1 MARHLAWS
9 GHFRIKNVRLVT
21 SPGSRERTN
30 STLKVLESKATIIA
44 IVIATRRHSPRPPFF
59 NRGSQRGGRSRGES
73 PYLREK
79 VPETAINYRL
89 ISHNYRPSQTSR
101 MPERLCDSACRYAKK
116 FLLAGPDA
124 REKSWLSRRIVST
137 PNYDSRDNKRQ
148 RKLKRSLFLL
158 SSSRSLRFGRR
169 CYYRFPFT
177 SASCQF
183 CPGTRYSS
191 V

>member
-1 MARHLAWS
+1 M
-9 GHFRIKNVRLVT
+9 
-21 SPGSRERTN
+21 N

-44 IVIATRRHSPRPPFF
+44 IVIATKRHSPRPPFF

-73 PYLREK
+73 LYLREK

-116 FLLAGPDA
+116 FLFAGPDA

-158 SSSRSLRFGRR
+158 SSSRSLRFGRMLL
-169 CYYRFPFT
+169 
-177 SASCQF
+177 
-183 CPGTRYSS
+183 S
-191 V
+191 VPLYIRVLSILSRRTLFVSLIWKAVKIVII